1 MGLGPSSFPLFT
13 FFHIHGYN
21 CVHSLPLHTAQGSE
35 ARNMSGG
42 TCSQFHTGFGFSGL
56 ECREQRYL
64 DTSAD
69 QEIGNQA
76 VSCERH
82 DSNEEDLILR
92 KK

>member
-1 MGLGPSSFPLFT
+1 
-13 FFHIHGYN
+13 
-21 CVHSLPLHTAQGSE
+21 
-35 ARNMSGG
+35 MSGG